1 MSMKK
6 SLIYLF
12 SALALASCGEAIE
25 IPDVQEPTQKPTD
38 NPETPVGGDMVF
50 SATVEA
56 LSDGSQP
63 GWESAASIL
72 LYDGVSVQTLTN
84 TAESGIVARFP
95 AKVAE
100 NTDGFTALYPALE
113 GATLGKAS
121 ASFDVPVNRT
131 VSSVSTPVRVAK
143 STGSQLYFR
152 NLLTEVRFT
161 VAVEGADKVE
171 FRTAGGEKVA
181 GPVSVDYAGEDPVLT
196 ASSDAITFTGVFES
210 GETYSFH
217 VLSEAISG
225 YSVVVWAGAE
235 EKAHIVGDALD
246 LTSGL
251 PVELPAFTADVP
263 TYQISHFWLWGGTGP
278 EYDCTKVYDLFTKPG
293 CFNDEDGRGIT
304 ALQDNYLLFHPD
316 GTFTNYAGADGR
328 NWWFVYSGAQNPA
341 NGKDVDIRKFFDLLP
356 LYEGS
361 YSIEGSTCTFTK
373 ADGSTVTA
381 EWVEAGS
388 YAMPGTSPTL
398 YVNIETEALR
408 FTIEGGADN
417 WDYSWQDY
425 GVIACNPRVLYLEL
439 EKMPDGF
446 VVPEESRTSDAD
458 FEYVAPVDPVDQF
471 DWENFGGSWT
481 VFGGNSAPYG
491 ISVLGGSGDDPAF
504 VSPIDKSWDWN
515 DSIWNESDNGL
526 VITVSEKT
534 ETLITGSANW
544 WAGEDGAFWDYVWK
558 GTGEDLSRF
567 YDQIPKGDHPF
578 TLDLG
583 TMTITLGNGHVA
595 RFLTPGTHEF
605 VFGRTWEVPSGCFAF
620 AFHLMDPIDG
630 TGDRWTDVDR
640 FVNAPLEYVIM
651 FEKN

>member
-1 MSMKK
+1 MKK
-6 SLIYLF
+6 TLIYLF
-12 SALALASCGEAIE
+12 LGLALAACGDAIE
-25 IPDVQEPTQKPTD
+25 IPDVQEPVQKPTD
-38 NPETPVGGDMVF
+38 NPESPVGGDMVF

-56 LSDGSQP
+56 LSDGTQSD
-63 GWESAASIL
+63 WENAASIL

-84 TAESGIVARFP
+84 TAEAGIVARFP
-95 AKVAE
+95 ATVAE
-100 NTDGFTALYPALE
+100 NAAGFLAVSPAVT
-113 GATLGKAS
+113 GAVLSGSTVT
-121 ASFDVPVNRT
+121 FDLAADRAADA
-131 VSSVSTPVRVAK
+131 VSEPVRIAK

-152 NLLTEVRFT
+152 HLLAEIRFT
-161 VAVEGADKVE
+161 VAVDGADKVE
-171 FRTAGGEKVA
+171 FRTAGGEKIA
-181 GPVSVDYAGEDPVLT
+181 GAVTVDYAGENPVLT
-196 ASSDAITFTGVFES
+196 ASSDAVTFS
-210 GETYSFH
+210 GAFDTEKTYAFH
-217 VLSEAISG
+217 VAPGTLSG
-225 YSVVVWAGAE
+225 YTVVVYAGSE
-235 EKAHIVGDALD
+235 EKGHITGDALE
-246 LTSGL
+246 LTAGCT
-251 PVELPAFTADVP
+251 VELPAFTADIP
-263 TYQISHFWLWGGTGP
+263 TYRMSRYWLWGGTGP

-328 NWWFVYSGAQNPA
+328 NWWFVYSGGQNPA

-361 YSIEGSTCTFTK
+361 YSAEGSTYTFTK
-373 ADGSTVTA
+373 ADGTIVTA

-388 YAMPGTSPTL
+388 YEMPGTSPTL

-425 GVIACNPRVLYLEL
+425 GVIACNPRVVFIEL

-471 DWENFGGSWT
+471 DWEDFGGHWT
-481 VFGGNSAPYG
+481 VYGGNSAPFG

-515 DSIWNESDNGL
+515 DSIWKESDNGL
-526 VITVSEKT
+526 EITVSEMT
-534 ETLITGSANW
+534 ETQITGSANW
-544 WAGEDGAFWDYVWK
+544 WAGDDGAFWDYQWK
-558 GTGEDLSRF
+558 ISEDEWMDLSHF
-567 YDQIPKGDHPF
+567 FDQIPKGDHPF
-578 TLDLG
+578 TLDLS
-583 TMTITLGNGHVA
+583 TMTITLGNGQEA

-605 VFGRTWEVPSGCFAF
+605 VFGRTWEVPAGCFAF

-630 TGDRWTDVDR
+630 TSDRWTDVDR

-651 FEKN
+651 FEK